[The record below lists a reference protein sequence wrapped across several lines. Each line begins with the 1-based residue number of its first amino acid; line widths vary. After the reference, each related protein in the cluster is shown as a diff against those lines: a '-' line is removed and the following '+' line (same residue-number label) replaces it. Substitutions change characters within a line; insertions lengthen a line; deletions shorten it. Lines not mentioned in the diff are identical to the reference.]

1 MKRMKGRFTS
11 FATAIAALLLT
22 GATASKAAT
31 TNQWDA
37 SLAAGVTLTKGNS
50 DTFLGN
56 ITFNANRKAPRDEVL
71 LGASATYGTTEKEV
85 SFVTASGVTVKRET
99 SDTTTANAGAFGQYN
114 HLFTER
120 FYGGVRLDF
129 LHDAVA
135 DVNYRFTLSPLAG
148 YYLIKNPKTRL
159 AVEAGPSF
167 IAERVGGE
175 SDEYIALRFAERF
188 EHKFSDK
195 ARVWQSVEYL
205 PQIDRWGN
213 YIINAEVGA
222 EASLTEKLALR
233 GVIQDTY
240 DNEPAAGRKKNDLKL
255 ITSLAYKF

>member
-1 MKRMKGRFTS
+1 MDRKTIL
-11 FATAIAALLLT
+11 IACVLIT
-22 GATASKAAT
+22 GAITSMAAQ
-31 TNQWDA
+31 TNHWDA
-37 SLAAGVTLTKGNS
+37 SLAAGATLTKGNS

-56 ITFNANRKAPRDEVL
+56 ITFNANRKAPRDEIL
-71 LGASATYGTTEKEV
+71 LGAGVTYGTTENEVTLPNGVKYDDKE
-85 SFVTASGVTVKRET
+85 
-99 SDTTTANAGAFGQYN
+99 TTTANASAFGQYN
-114 HLFTER
+114 HLFTEN

-135 DVNYRFTLSPLAG
+135 DVSYRFTLSPLAG
-148 YYLIKNPKTRL
+148 YYLIKNAKTRL

-167 IAERVGGE
+167 VAERVGGE
-175 SDEYIALRFAERF
+175 SDEYMALRFAERF

-205 PQIDRWGN
+205 PQVDRWGN

-255 ITSLAYKF
+255 ITSLVYKF